1 MTGYFNMRGYK
12 PRKRG
17 MREPRKVYVIVC
29 EGEKTERIY
38 FKKYRTEC
46 RYCNLKIETPNSKF
60 TDPIN
65 LATFAKEQI
74 KKEDLDLRN
83 GDVIWCVFDCD
94 ENTNEDLSRACKIAG
109 KDVKICLS
117 NPNFELW
124 FLLHFSLIVS
134 KLERSKVID
143 KLKEHIPNYKK
154 NIDIY
159 ELLLSKRSIAI
170 DNAKKLN
177 GLHEK
182 DGIKLMISVESNPST
197 QVYSIVEEILKNID
211 SPN

>member
-1 MTGYFNMRGYK
+1 MTGYSNMRGYK
-12 PRKRG
+12 QRKRG

-29 EGEKTERIY
+29 EGEKTEPIY
-38 FKKYRTEC
+38 FKKYRK
-46 RYCNLKIETPNSKF
+46 RYSNLKIETPNSKF

-74 KKEDLDLRN
+74 KKEDLDLKN

-94 ENTNEDLSRACKIAG
+94 ENNSAAMSRACKIAG

-124 FLLHFSLIVS
+124 FLLHFSPIVS
-134 KLERSKVID
+134 KLERFEVID
-143 KLKEHIPNYKK
+143 KLKEYVPKYEK
-154 NIDIY
+154 NLDIY
-159 ELLLSKRSIAI
+159 DLLFKKRPTAI

-177 GLHEK
+177 KLHEEA
-182 DGIKLMISVESNPST
+182 GTKLISVESNPST
-197 QVYSIVEEILKNID
+197 QVYSIVEEILRIT
-211 SPN
+211 

>member
-1 MTGYFNMRGYK
+1 MIGYFNMSGHKR
-12 PRKRG
+12 RKQRT
-17 MREPRKVYVIVC
+17 REPRKVYVIVC
-29 EGEKTERIY
+29 EGEKTEPIY
-38 FKKYRTEC
+38 FKRYRT
-46 RYCNLKIETPNSKF
+46 RYSNLKIETPNSKF

-94 ENTNEDLSRACKIAG
+94 ENTSDAITRACKIAG

-134 KLERSKVID
+134 KLERSEVID
-143 KLKEHIPNYKK
+143 KLKEYIPKYEK
-154 NIDIY
+154 NFDVY
-159 ELLLSKRSIAI
+159 DLLLNNRSIAI

-177 GLHEK
+177 ILHEK
-182 DGIKLMISVESNPST
+182 DGIKLISVESNPST
-197 QVYSIVEEILKNID
+197 QVYSIAEEILKNTG